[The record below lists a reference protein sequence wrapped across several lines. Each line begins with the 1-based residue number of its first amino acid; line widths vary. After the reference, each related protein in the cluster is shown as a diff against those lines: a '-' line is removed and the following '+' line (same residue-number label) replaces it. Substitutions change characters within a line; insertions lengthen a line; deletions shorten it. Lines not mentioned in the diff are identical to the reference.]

1 MQIRVAAPAKLNLY
15 LHVVGKR
22 DDGYHLLDSLVA
34 FAADGDV
41 VTASPAPSLTLAI
54 DGPFADGL
62 SNGADNLVHR
72 AATALASAL
81 GRAPNV
87 ALTLTKNLPVASG
100 IGGGSADAA
109 AALRAL
115 CEIWSVVPS
124 DARVEAIAAK
134 LGADVPVCLRG
145 EAAYL
150 VGIGHETDPAP
161 ALPAAGLLLVNPR
174 VSLPTPP
181 VFKAR
186 TGPFSAPA
194 RFERAPRDVAELGA
208 MLAERRNDLTAGRDF
223 ACTGDPRHSDRA
235 GPDRRRAAGAH
246 VGQRRHLLCA
256 VRRSGGSF
264 ACRQGAGSV
273 LVDFVHQPRLAP
285 AGAVRVSSRPVLK
298 T

>member
-1 MQIRVAAPAKLNLY
+1 MDIRVAAPAKLNLY

-22 DDGYHLLDSLVA
+22 ADGYHLLDSLVA

-41 VTASPAPSLTLAI
+41 VSASPAPSLQLTI

-72 AATALASAL
+72 AASELAAAV
-81 GRAPNV
+81 GRAPAV

-115 CEIWSVVPS
+115 CDLWSIAPD

-161 ALPAAGLLLVNPR
+161 SLPAAGLLLVNPR
-174 VSLPTPP
+174 VPLPTPP

-186 TGPFSAPA
+186 SGPFSAPA
-194 RFERAPRDVAELGA
+194 RLERAPRDAAELGA
-208 MLAERRNDLTAGRDF
+208 MLAARHNDLAAPAITIVPAIRDILTALEATGGVRLARMSGSGATCF
-223 ACTGDPRHSDRA
+223 ALYDDEDSA
-235 GPDRRRAAGAH
+235 IRAAAT
-246 VGQRRHLLCA
+246 LNPSWWALP
-256 VRRSGGSF
+256 S
-264 ACRQGAGSV
+264 
-273 LVDFVHQPRLAP
+273 RLSTRLP
-285 AGAVRVSSRPVLK
+285 PPIRCE
-298 T
+298 